1 MGVPTNEELKTAL
14 DEVARMREAGEDPH
28 HIAKVL
34 LHHHWLIE
42 QLEKVVKAAD
52 LYLHSGHGS
61 REHTLLVKAIENA
74 KNANRAST
82 DHDRGEYGL

>member
-1 MGVPTNEELKTAL
+1 MGVPTNEELTSAL
-14 DEVARMREAGEDPH
+14 KEVARMREAGEDPH
-28 HIAKVL
+28 HVAKVL
-34 LHHHWLIE
+34 LHHHWVIE

-61 REHTLLVKAIENA
+61 CEHAMLVKAIENA
-74 KNANRAST
+74 KNANRDST

>member
-1 MGVPTNEELKTAL
+1 MGVPSNEELSIAL
-14 DEVARMREAGEDPH
+14 NEVARMREAGDDPH
-28 HIAKVL
+28 YIAKVL

-61 REHTLLVKAIENA
+61 REHSMLVKAIENA
-74 KNANRAST
+74 RNASRVST
-82 DHDRGEYGL
+82 DRDRGDFGL